1 MSQLPGLL
9 TLSGVLYG
17 TISAPAPLTGSIV
30 AKASLTAT
38 LSTPAGLYGS
48 ISPQGQL
55 TGTMI
60 AREPLSGIIVSGGQ
74 LVGHI
79 SGTIKADDTETYM
92 LVYEDG
98 TEVPA
103 VFVEDEVTFT
113 ATENDI
119 RAGSVAATA
128 KGVVTGTKEIP
139 SYNTSE
145 GVKAVPVGS
154 VFKVYIPNYDYT
166 KLQAIFCMFNTSLT
180 DSVSA
185 DRVVINDN
193 VYPVESIVSEAS
205 VSVNDVDGINF
216 GVMNNS
222 TRPYLIR
229 YFSYKEIY

>member
-48 ISPQGQL
+48 ISSQGQL

-60 AREPLSGIIVSGGQ
+60 AREPLSGVIVSRGQ

-79 SGTIKADDTETYM
+79 TGVKPDDTETYM

-119 RAGSVAATA
+119 RLGSVAATA

-139 SYNTSE
+139 AYHTSE
-145 GVKAVPVGS
+145 GYKLVTPGSKFVVK
-154 VFKVYIPNYDYT
+154 INNYEYT
-166 KLQAIFCMFNTSLT
+166 KLQAIFCPFNENLSGSVAAEKVAIENFVYSAGSTSPISSITLDHNREGIDFGLT
-180 DSVSA
+180 NDSG
-185 DRVVINDN
+185 VI
-193 VYPVESIVSEAS
+193 
-205 VSVNDVDGINF
+205 
-216 GVMNNS
+216 
-222 TRPYLIR
+222 YLIR